1 MGKFRVTAVQKVV
14 YETFIEAPDK
24 ETAWASANN
33 DNPRGFRLGRHEWSA
48 CDDWDIVKTL
58 DDDWVL
64 VGITEEEKAS

>member
-24 ETAWASANN
+24 ETAWDVAKN
-33 DNPRGFRLGRHEWSA
+33 DSGWLWSA
-48 CDDWDIVKTL
+48 CDDWDILKTL

-64 VGITEEEKAS
+64 TSITEEEEAS

>member
-24 ETAWASANN
+24 ETAWALAK
-33 DNPRGFRLGRHEWSA
+33 DNSRHEWSA
-48 CDDWDIVKTL
+48 CDDWDIIKTL

-64 VGITEEEKAS
+64 VGITEEEEAS